1 MRYRTKLAIAMA
13 LLVAFAGG
21 LVLALYYHQSRE
33 ILFQRIRSQVLS
45 IAATAATQVDGDLLE
60 QIRTRA
66 DEPSAA
72 YTAIQHVLRTM
83 RDANRRGDV
92 HVRFVYTAR
101 RVAENPPRWIYLVD
115 SQENDASKSH
125 VGDPLEFVS
134 ETGQQLSMDRPYA
147 EESFS
152 HDAFGTWLS
161 ANAPIRNSQGKTVGV
176 LGVDVA
182 ADDVLARLNALF
194 RTGLLATGGGVA
206 AALLLAVLIAQL
218 ANVSLEKI
226 RAGVERIGQGDWA
239 TPVIVRSGD
248 EFAAVAQAVN
258 EMAVALRD
266 REMLLGALT
275 RYVSR
280 DVAEGVLASRELP
293 ALRGERR
300 EITVLIVDMRSFTAL
315 TETVSPEELVR
326 FLNVFLG
333 RMIEII
339 FAHRGTLDKFMGDG
353 LLAFFGAPLD
363 EPEHPKMA
371 VRAGLAM
378 LKDIAALRVEMKGQT
393 GADLRIGVA
402 IHSGHAI
409 VGNIGSEQRMEY
421 TAIGDAVNVTA
432 RIEALNKE
440 YGTDLL
446 ASRAVVDAVEDT
458 CGVFRE
464 VAEVRLR
471 GVHDAIRLYTI
482 DAPAT
487 GLDHR

>member
-1 MRYRTKLAIAMA
+1 MTPMRYRTKLAIAMA
-13 LLVAFAGG
+13 LLVAFTGG
-21 LVLALYYHQSRE
+21 LVLALYYLQSRE
-33 ILFQRIRSQVLS
+33 ILFRRIQSQVLS

-60 QIRTRA
+60 KIQTRE
-66 DEPSAA
+66 DEQSPGYA
-72 YTAIQHVLRTM
+72 AIQRVLREM

-101 RVAENPPRWIYLVD
+101 RVTENPPRWVYLVD

-134 ETGQQLSMDRPYA
+134 ETGQQLSMARPYA

-161 ANAPIRNSQGKTVGV
+161 ANAPIHNSQGQTVGV

-182 ADDVLARLNALF
+182 AEAVLARLDALF
-194 RTGLLATGGGVA
+194 RTGLFATGAGVA
-206 AALLLAVLIAQL
+206 ASLLLAILIAQL
-218 ANVSLEKI
+218 ANASLEKI
-226 RAGVERIGQGDWA
+226 RDGVERIGQGDWG
-239 TPVIVRSGD
+239 TPVTVRSRD
-248 EFAAVAQAVN
+248 EFGAVARAVN
-258 EMAVALRD
+258 EMAAALRD
-266 REMLLGALT
+266 REMLKGALT

-280 DVAEGVLASRELP
+280 DVAESVLASRELP

-300 EITVLIVDMRSFTAL
+300 QITVLIVDMRSFTAL
-315 TETVSPEELVR
+315 TEKVSPEELVR

-333 RMIEII
+333 RMIGII

-363 EPEHPKMA
+363 DPEHPKMA

-378 LKDIAALRVEMKGQT
+378 LKDVVALRAEMKGQT

-409 VGNIGSEQRMEY
+409 VGNIGSDQRMEY

-440 YGTDLL
+440 YGTELL
-446 ASRAVVDAVEDT
+446 ASRAVVDAVGDA
-458 CGVFRE
+458 CGAFRE

-471 GVHDAIRLYTI
+471 GVQDPIRLYTT
-482 DAPAT
+482 DAPPPGT
-487 GLDHR
+487 